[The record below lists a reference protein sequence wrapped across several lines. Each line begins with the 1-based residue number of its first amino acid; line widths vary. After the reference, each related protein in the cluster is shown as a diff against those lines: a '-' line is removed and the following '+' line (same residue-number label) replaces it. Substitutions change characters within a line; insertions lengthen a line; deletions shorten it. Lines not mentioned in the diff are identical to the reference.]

1 MKKIY
6 PLLPIVIVSVTG
18 IANAAPEHI
27 YANAISAQN
36 IAAIQ
41 HSIAQTAFNSFEGSI
56 ERHIYKKASKKAPVQ
71 RPAPVQKNLYGTMRT
86 YGEYNDD
93 GSIGRNGGDIDPD
106 LILNNIWL
114 NWQHLG
120 DNAKIDNLSA
130 LESDFDM
137 IMGGL
142 AGGEAKMGNGISK
155 WGIYSGYIGG
165 KQENK
170 SLNID
175 EQGGF
180 VGVYNGF
187 DMGRFNLST
196 TINGGAIDNS
206 AQNDFGTDD
215 YSNFWIGGIINAT
228 YDISLDETFTIRPG
242 VQIGYTWIKS
252 KNYTSASADIIENQN
267 FNMFEISP
275 EIRMLKHIGNGW
287 LGSLNAKYIMF
298 AFGGGDTTINSTRI
312 EETDIDNFFEYG
324 LSLEKHISKTNISIN
339 IGRHDGARYGWVG
352 GINIKH
358 IF

>member
-1 MKKIY
+1 MKHIY
-6 PLLPIVIVSVTG
+6 TLLPIIIFTSAITNS
-18 IANAAPEHI
+18 ANATPEHAL
-27 YANAISAQN
+27 ANTITAHN
-36 IAAIQ
+36 IATIQ

-56 ERHIYKKASKKAPVQ
+56 ERHLHKRNNMQ
-71 RPAPVQKNLYGTMRT
+71 RPAPVQRDLYGTMRT

-93 GSIGRNGGDIDPD
+93 GNIGRNGGDTNPD

-120 DNAKIDNLSA
+120 DNAKLDDISA
-130 LESDFDM
+130 LDSDFDM

-155 WGIYSGYIGG
+155 WGIYGGYIGG

-206 AQNDFGTDD
+206 VQNDFGTDS
-215 YSNFWIGGIINAT
+215 YSNFWVGGVINAT

-242 VQIGYTWIKS
+242 IQIGYTWIKS
-252 KNYTSASADIIENQN
+252 KNYTSASADIIENEN
-267 FNMFEISP
+267 FNMFEASP

-287 LGSLNAKYIMF
+287 LGSLNAKYTIL
-298 AFGGGDTTINSTRI
+298 AFDGGDTTVNTTHIDGA
-312 EETDIDNFFEYG
+312 EIDNFFEYG

-339 IGRHDGARYGWVG
+339 IGRRDGARYGWIG